1 MLDLNKIERVMV
13 FGAHG
18 DDEIIGCGGTIARLS
33 ELGKR
38 VLVVTFTYR
47 ETSYSKASEKP
58 TAIKAAES
66 EMEDAD
72 EILGINTRVIFG
84 KPTRGIVNDKENFER
99 CMKLVRSF
107 RPHIILN
114 HSATDHHR
122 DHRAVSVMVD
132 EARQKAA
139 ENLQPDWGEPWETP
153 AVLYF
158 EIFNLFSHPHFIIT
172 FPRECLDKKLK
183 AMESQVSQLSVL
195 RGIKQQIIGRAMDRG
210 AFAGGEGVYG
220 EAFMMSNFYP
230 TFMNL
235 EKTQ

>member
-1 MLDLNKIERVMV
+1 MLNLAKIERVMV

-47 ETSYSKASEKP
+47 ETSYSKITDKA
-58 TAIKAAES
+58 TAMKSAEH

-72 EILGINTRVIFG
+72 KILGIDTRVIFG

-107 RPHIILN
+107 MPHLILTHN
-114 HSATDHHR
+114 ITDNHR
-122 DHRAVSVMVD
+122 DHRAVSAMVD

-153 AVLYF
+153 TVLYF
-158 EIFNLFSHPHFIIT
+158 EIFNLFSHPHLIIT
-172 FPRECLDKKLK
+172 FPKECLDKKLG
-183 AMESQVSQLSVL
+183 AMESQESQLSVL
-195 RGIKQQIIGRAMDRG
+195 RGIKQQITGRAMDRG
-210 AFAGGEGVYG
+210 AFAGGEGIYG
-220 EAFMMSNFYP
+220 EAFMISNFYP
-230 TFMNL
+230 TFL
-235 EKTQ
+235 HLT